1 MSYWHHQ
8 AFDRPNIVNHLPS
21 FMLNKNA
28 IIGDL
33 RPNLIYYIDFH
44 ITSLIM
50 FCMQVIFLL
59 SYDVYINITAA
70 VLLHCKHK
78 EGNGL

>member
-1 MSYWHHQ
+1 
-8 AFDRPNIVNHLPS
+8 
-21 FMLNKNA
+21 MLNKNA

-33 RPNLIYYIDFH
+33 RPNLNYYIDFH

-70 VLLHCKHK
+70 VLLQCKHK